1 MLTARNITPRL
12 FLTRPLDWSF
22 LGDDRHCEMS
32 SQEEDARDNLG
43 IFPKWGEGL
52 MFPKRGVG
60 LVLSWAECVLSGG
73 TTRPKGKLMQFGKI
87 SQIILF
93 FS

>member
-1 MLTARNITPRL
+1 
-12 FLTRPLDWSF
+12 
-22 LGDDRHCEMS
+22 MS

-60 LVLSWAECVLSGG
+60 LMLSWAECVLPGG
-73 TTRPKGKLMQFGKI
+73 TTRPKGKLMLCFISLRVVVCNLVKI
-87 SQIILF
+87 PR
-93 FS
+93 